1 MDVEKLQK
9 LAELKEKGVLSEE
22 EFAAAKEKLL
32 NEPASHA
39 PAGGEVVRVKVVDV
53 DADKKSRFVTILLC
67 IFLGVFGIHRFY
79 TNSPFIGLFYL
90 LTGGLLGFGVI
101 YDLILLVFGCYK
113 TGNGDVV

>member
-1 MDVEKLQK
+1 MDIEKLQK

-32 NEPASHA
+32 NEPA
-39 PAGGEVVRVKVVDV
+39 PADGEIVRVKVVDI
-53 DADKKSRFVTILLC
+53 DSGKKSRFVTILLC
-67 IFLGVFGIHRFY
+67 IFLGLFGIHRFY

-90 LTGGLLGFGVI
+90 LTGGVLGFGVI

-113 TGNGDVV
+113 TGNGTVV

>member
-1 MDVEKLQK
+1 MDIEKLQK

-32 NEPASHA
+32 NEPA
-39 PAGGEVVRVKVVDV
+39 PADGEIVRVKVVDI
-53 DADKKSRFVTILLC
+53 DSGKKSRFVTILLC
-67 IFLGVFGIHRFY
+67 IFLGLFSIHRFY

-90 LTGGLLGFGVI
+90 LTGGVLGFGVI

-113 TGNGDVV
+113 TGNGTVV